1 MRGIVSKQFL
11 TINHSQPIRLRF
23 APSPTGYLHLGG
35 LRTALFNHLLAR
47 KLNGKW
53 LLRIEDTDQSRLVDG
68 ATKSIINTLKWA
80 KLDYD
85 EGPDSPGKC
94 GPYIQSERQLIYQDQ
109 INKLLE
115 SKHAY
120 RCFCSPERLDQM
132 RGEFRRTGSNLTYDR
147 RCMQLS
153 LSEVDQKMKE
163 KETYVVRLKN
173 TDEPVSVDD
182 LVYGQLKF
190 TNNTQ
195 DDVILIKAD
204 GTPTYHFA
212 NVIDDHHMGISHVL
226 RGEEWISSTPKHILL
241 YNALGFPVPKFAHLP
256 LLVNPDGSKLSKRS
270 GDVRVEDYISKGFE
284 PEALLNFVA
293 LMGMNHSRHGTNEES
308 NTNGETATDVMTMN
322 HMISAFSI
330 DGIGKHRSTM
340 SQPKLIHL
348 NQQHISRSLMSTDP
362 VQVQPYIQ
370 RARTLLIPDPNQ
382 FSDAYIHRVLLAM
395 KDRLHVFNDL
405 KYLAEYFFH
414 LPDLNSHE
422 AKEMKK
428 NIPDQLYHNIL
439 KLSYQELDR
448 LSSDSETN
456 FDQESIG
463 EIFKKIRTDLAEHT
477 NSKLIM
483 GTLRHAITGRKVSDI
498 PNPFFFPKIYQVL
511 SNHPFLFLCWF

>member
-53 LLRIEDTDQSRLVDG
+53 LLRIEDTDQYILLDLGSQSRLVDG
-68 ATKSIINTLKWA
+68 ATKSIINTLNGLNWITTKV
-80 KLDYD
+80 
-85 EGPDSPGKC
+85 
-94 GPYIQSERQLIYQDQ
+94 LIRRENVDRISNLNASSYTKTKST
-109 INKLLE
+109 NYLK
-115 SKHAY
+115 
-120 RCFCSPERLDQM
+120 LDQM

-483 GTLRHAITGRKVSDI
+483 GTLRHAITGRKI
-498 PNPFFFPKIYQVL
+498 GPGMAEIIQVL
-511 SNHPFLFLCWF
+511 GKIKTLEYIQNAIR